1 MIMSEAD
8 RSMWWLDC
16 YDDQNGP
23 HFEWRNSY
31 FDPRVIHLK
40 LRITELQFVQSL
52 YPSDLAA
59 MQNVLPNAVA
69 VPTDV
74 DVREVTL
81 RVLKR
86 KLHERMFPLD
96 SKLSMRS

>member
-1 MIMSEAD
+1 MSEAD
-8 RSMWWLDC
+8 QCGGSNC

-31 FDPRVIHLK
+31 FDPRVIHLR
-40 LRITELQFVQSL
+40 LTNLNQLQFVQSL

-74 DVREVTL
+74 DVREVSL